1 MSGRLRNR
9 LQARLRSFEVEQDEQ
24 ELFDEGDSVLD
35 ALEPGRPRRGLLRS
49 GAIAGGAVLG
59 SNLLN
64 VAFQLSTARLLPPAE
79 YSLLVTLFS
88 VLLITNVPVLSLQAR
103 VARDVA
109 NSAQSGKLETAGA
122 LLVDSLRP
130 LARWGGIVLV
140 ALAIASI
147 PVALAVNV
155 ERELPFLAL
164 AVAVLATLPL
174 PISWGGLQGLERF
187 PTLAGVQLLYA
198 VLKLAVGVGLAAAG
212 FGAAA
217 IVLGIAIVTLASF
230 AVSLLPLRSLLAAGA
245 RHARGT
251 MKLLDA
257 YTVRAAAVLA
267 LIAALTNLDLIA
279 SRVFL
284 TEHEAGLYAAA
295 GVATRALLLLPTIA
309 TTVLFPRVATLR
321 ERSAERDHL
330 LGGLVAVTLLGI
342 VPVILFL
349 VIPEPL
355 LELGFGSDYTGAAS
369 YMGSLGV
376 AMMIYALV
384 EVYAFHFLALGRLS
398 YAMILGAGFALQ
410 VVLFAVLHS
419 SPQDL
424 IWVQIITAT
433 VLLVLSEAYDRSHR
447 RAGRAAATVADSP
460 AEPEPEAAS

>member
-1 MSGRLRNR
+1 VSEGGRIRGRFTLKG
-9 LQARLRSFEVEQDEQ
+9 VDET
-24 ELFDEGDSVLD
+24 ELYEDGDSVLD
-35 ALEPGRPRRGLLRS
+35 ALEPARPRRGGLLRS
-49 GAIAGGAVLG
+49 GAIAGAAVLG
-59 SNLLN
+59 SNLIN
-64 VAFQLSTARLLPPAE
+64 VGFQLSTARLLPPAE

-88 VLLITNVPVLSLQAR
+88 VLLISNVPVLSLQAR

-109 NSAQSGKLETAGA
+109 HAKEAGDLDTAGA

-130 LARWGGIVLV
+130 LARWGAIVVICL
-140 ALAIASI
+140 ALASI
-147 PVALAVNV
+147 PVALTVNV
-155 ERELPFLAL
+155 DRELPFLAL
-164 AVAVLATLPL
+164 IVAVLATLPL

-217 IVLGIAIVTLASF
+217 IVFGIAIATLLSF
-230 AVSLLPLRSLLAAGA
+230 AVSLLPLRSLLASGA
-245 RHARGT
+245 RHARGA

-257 YTVRAAAVLA
+257 YTVRAALILA
-267 LIAALTNLDLIA
+267 AIAALTNLDLIA

-295 GVATRALLLLPTIA
+295 GVATRSLLLLPTVA

-330 LGGLVAVTLLGI
+330 LGGLVAVALLGL
-342 VPVILFL
+342 VPVVLFL

-355 LELGFGSDYTGAAS
+355 LKIGFGDDYADAAS
-369 YMGSLGV
+369 FMGSLGV

-398 YAMILGAGFALQ
+398 YAWVLGVGLALL
-410 VVLFAVLHS
+410 VVLFGFLHD
-419 SPQDL
+419 SPEQL
-424 IWVQIITAT
+424 ITAQIITAT
-433 VLLVLSEAYDRSHR
+433 ALLVMSEAFDRAHR
-447 RAGRAAATVADSP
+447 RARRAGTDTRP
-460 AEPEPEAAS
+460 AVGAGAGAESS